1 MTYEGHLQR
10 LDDIVAALDGS
21 ELPLADAL
29 RLFEEGVQLLRG
41 AAEQL
46 AIAEARVQLLAE
58 RADGALEL
66 RPVDD

>member
-1 MTYEGHLQR
+1 MTYEAHLQR

-46 AIAEARVQLLAE
+46 AVAEARVRLLAE
-58 RADGALEL
+58 RADGTLEL

>member
-1 MTYEGHLQR
+1 MTYEAHLQR

-46 AIAEARVQLLAE
+46 AVAEARVRLLAE
-58 RADGALEL
+58 QADGTLEL

>member
-1 MTYEGHLQR
+1 MTFEAHLQR

-21 ELPLADAL
+21 DLPLADAL

-41 AAEQL
+41 AAEEL
-46 AIAEARVQLLAE
+46 AVAEARVQLLAE

-66 RPVDD
+66 RPIDE